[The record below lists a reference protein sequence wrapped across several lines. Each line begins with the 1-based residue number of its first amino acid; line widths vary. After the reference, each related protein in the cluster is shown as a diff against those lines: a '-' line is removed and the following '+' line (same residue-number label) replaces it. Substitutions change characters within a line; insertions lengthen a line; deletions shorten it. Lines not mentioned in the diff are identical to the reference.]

1 MTEFVKKK
9 IIKHRITSGLQ
20 TCSMEDC
27 LIDTYATTASI
38 LQEKVRFG
46 SLFGENVQSQRF
58 VPAPVKLK
66 PSPLGTFMFFSFPK
80 CEPSNH
86 QAANLHLV
94 QNLSTWK
101 LAMYLVT
108 NMYKWTS
115 IQRECCKLGCS
126 KMQWAI
132 NNTIHS
138 TRNKKVSTW
147 QPTTIRKN
155 YR

>member
-1 MTEFVKKK
+1 MTEFVKKQ

-94 QNLSTWK
+94 QNLST
-101 LAMYLVT
+101 
-108 NMYKWTS
+108 
-115 IQRECCKLGCS
+115 
-126 KMQWAI
+126 
-132 NNTIHS
+132 
-138 TRNKKVSTW
+138 
-147 QPTTIRKN
+147 
-155 YR
+155 